1 MAQCRFS
8 TPVLAHLP
16 FAKCEPYG
24 KALDGPHEALHA
36 VLRGELSESQFDSV
50 ELTWT
55 VRKLARATREPTLEF
70 LEEARSALAA
80 LIKASP
86 EPPPRWPASAH

>member
-8 TPVLAHLP
+8 TPVLAHLAL
-16 FAKCEPYG
+16 AKGGPYR
-24 KALDGPHEALHA
+24 KALDGPREALDA
-36 VLRGELSESQFDSV
+36 ILRGGLSECQFDSV

-55 VRKLARATREPTLEF
+55 VRKLARATREPTREF

-86 EPPPRWPASAH
+86 EPPPRWPASAQ